1 VNSPAQVLAEEITVE
16 YPTYAVGQP
25 EKHPLFFEKRVYQ
38 GSNGKVYPL
47 PFIDKVFDVP
57 ELRRYRALRLENE
70 FVRVLILPD
79 FGGRI
84 HAIQDKTNHDY
95 DIIYHQKV
103 IKPALVGLAG
113 PWISGGIE
121 FNWPQHHRPGTFM
134 PVDWSIERPPDGSI
148 TAWMSEHDPL
158 NRLKGMHGV
167 RLTPDSA
174 LIEVRVRLF
183 NRTPYLQTFL

>member
-1 VNSPAQVLAEEITVE
+1 MNSPAQVLAEEITVE

-95 DIIYHQKV
+95 DINYHQKV
-103 IKPALVGLAG
+103 I
-113 PWISGGIE
+113 
-121 FNWPQHHRPGTFM
+121 
-134 PVDWSIERPPDGSI
+134 
-148 TAWMSEHDPL
+148 
-158 NRLKGMHGV
+158 NR
-167 RLTPDSA
+167 RW
-174 LIEVRVRLF
+174 
-183 NRTPYLQTFL
+183 

>member
-1 VNSPAQVLAEEITVE
+1 MNPVHELVQADEITVE
-16 YPTYAVGQP
+16 YPTYPVGEP

-47 PFIDKVFDVP
+47 PFIDKVFDEP
-57 ELRRYRALRLENE
+57 ELRRYQAIRLENR

-79 FGGRI
+79 FGGRM
-84 HAIQDKTNHDY
+84 HAIKDKTNHDY
-95 DIIYHQKV
+95 DIIYHKKV

-134 PVDWSIERPPDGSI
+134 PVDCAVKRCG
-148 TAWMSEHDPL
+148 
-158 NRLKGMHGV
+158 
-167 RLTPDSA
+167 DS
-174 LIEVRVRLF
+174 
-183 NRTPYLQTFL
+183 

>member
-1 VNSPAQVLAEEITVE
+1 MNSVYELVQAEEITVE
-16 YPTYAVGQP
+16 YPTYPVGQP

-47 PFIDKVFDVP
+47 PFIDKVFDVA
-57 ELRRYRALRLENE
+57 ESRQYQAIRLENE
-70 FVRVLILPD
+70 FVRVLLLPE

-113 PWISGGIE
+113 PWISGGIVE
-121 FNWPQHHRPGTFM
+121 KQSSSAAM
-134 PVDWSIERPPDGSI
+134 VSS
-148 TAWMSEHDPL
+148 L
-158 NRLKGMHGV
+158 
-167 RLTPDSA
+167 SA
-174 LIEVRVRLF
+174 LRLWVRSSPISKTAPRCSSFTGAGDVAWRSVKAIPV
-183 NRTPYLQTFL
+183 NAC

>member
-1 VNSPAQVLAEEITVE
+1 M
-16 YPTYAVGQP
+16 
-25 EKHPLFFEKRVYQ
+25 YQ

-95 DIIYHQKV
+95 DIVYHQKV

-121 FNWPQHHRPGTFM
+121 FNWPQHRRPGTFM

-174 LIEVRVRLF
+174 LIEVRIRLF
-183 NRTPYLQTFL
+183 NRTPYLQTFLWWANAAVKVHDQYQSFSPPMSTTLPTTLNVRS